1 MLLFSAVSLAQHL
14 SPCSSV
20 CRDTSLWAA
29 LSSAC
34 KVPYSQR
41 KESTISWLRA
51 TPILSRIR
59 ASDTSISL
67 RTLATT
73 ASSHADRSDAK
84 AAIEGKV
91 GKDDVYPNARSINL
105 SHPSCSMIEPGLTN
119 QRFSLRCCDMSLRFC
134 PGVRVKS
141 LASSRKICTLTQP
154 TLIHPTYITG
164 TSALR
169 RAMIARRCHRS
180 NAARY
185 CDCHC
190 GCIAADQKVNRSQLD
205 EAPPAPPGFSPGWQ

>member
-1 MLLFSAVSLAQHL
+1 MEEEGDAVQ
-14 SPCSSV
+14 V
-20 CRDTSLWAA
+20 AA
-29 LSSAC
+29 LQFPPEPVGEENPVSCRLKQSLQSHLRCANIDLP
-34 KVPYSQR
+34 KAPADVP
-41 KESTISWLRA
+41 L
-51 TPILSRIR
+51 
-59 ASDTSISL
+59 
-67 RTLATT
+67 
-73 ASSHADRSDAK
+73 
-84 AAIEGKV
+84 
-91 GKDDVYPNARSINL
+91 ARSINL
-105 SHPSCSMIEPGLTN
+105 SHPSHSMIEPGLTN

-141 LASSRKICTLTQP
+141 LASSRKICNLTQP
-154 TLIHPTYITG
+154 TLIHPTYITS

-205 EAPPAPPGFSPGWQ
+205 EVPPAPPGFSPGWQ

>member
-1 MLLFSAVSLAQHL
+1 
-14 SPCSSV
+14 
-20 CRDTSLWAA
+20 
-29 LSSAC
+29 
-34 KVPYSQR
+34 
-41 KESTISWLRA
+41 
-51 TPILSRIR
+51 
-59 ASDTSISL
+59 
-67 RTLATT
+67 
-73 ASSHADRSDAK
+73 
-84 AAIEGKV
+84 
-91 GKDDVYPNARSINL
+91 
-105 SHPSCSMIEPGLTN
+105 MIEPGLTN

-205 EAPPAPPGFSPGWQ
+205 EAPPALLVSPQAGSSAPPLEAMGLKKLELVPEILLR